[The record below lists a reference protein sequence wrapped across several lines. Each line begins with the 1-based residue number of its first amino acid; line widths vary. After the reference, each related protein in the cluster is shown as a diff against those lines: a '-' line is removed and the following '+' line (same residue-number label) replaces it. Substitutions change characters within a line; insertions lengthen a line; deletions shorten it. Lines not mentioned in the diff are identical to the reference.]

1 VYHIDAYRIEKKDLL
16 FLGFEEWLDDD
27 QGLMILEWPE
37 RVESLLSAHK
47 TEIYFESINEKQ
59 RAIKIETEA

>member
-37 RVESLLSAHK
+37 RVESLLPSER
-47 TEIYFESINEKQ
+47 TEIKFQSIDEEK
-59 RAIKIETEA
+59 RTITIRVLL